1 MLRIFN
7 NQLHPIIYDER
18 SFFVTDTIYPARF
31 KHVEE
36 LKHMGA
42 NIYSDEGTATIKP
55 SHLKGAEV
63 YASDLRAGAC
73 LITAGLIAEV

>member
-1 MLRIFN
+1 MTN
-7 NQLHPIIYDER
+7 GP
-18 SFFVTDTIYPARF
+18 SFVTDTIYPARF

-63 YASDLRAGAC
+63 YAK
-73 LITAGLIAEV
+73 